1 MEKVRRYFSEK
12 RGGTQSAVAAAAG
25 ISVSHLSLVLSGR
38 RKASYEVIEKLCRAT
53 NGALQ
58 PNDFFD
64 TESGAGSPE
73 AAA

>member
-1 MEKVRRYFSEK
+1 MENVRKYFSEK
-12 RGGTQSAVAAAAG
+12 RGGTQSAIAAEAG
-25 ISVSHLSLVLSGR
+25 ISVSHLSLILSGR

-64 TESGAGSPE
+64 PAPGPSPE